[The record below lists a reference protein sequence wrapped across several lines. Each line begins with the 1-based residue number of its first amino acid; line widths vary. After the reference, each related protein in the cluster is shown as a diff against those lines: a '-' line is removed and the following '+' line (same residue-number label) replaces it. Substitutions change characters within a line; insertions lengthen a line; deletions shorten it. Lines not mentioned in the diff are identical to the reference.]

1 MKSIFHHKPVNG
13 PFEDP
18 TVFVRILRDRRALL
32 LDVGNVSFLS
42 PRDLMKITDVF
53 VTHMHM
59 DHFIGFDAIV
69 RTLLRRNSPLTFYG
83 PEGII
88 DRIQGK
94 LSGYTWNIISEY
106 PLVINVL
113 EIREAKVH
121 KAKFEA
127 SNRFEFNDEGTCS
140 NAGRVLD
147 NILFSVDAVVLE
159 HDVPSLGF
167 SVKEKIHINIDKA
180 RLTERG
186 FNVGPWLNTLKD
198 AIRDSNF
205 NETIDT
211 CKGRYQISDLKDI
224 YMITEG
230 QKLSYIMDSSPTENN
245 FNKIAKFVAG
255 SDVLYIEAHFIHED
269 VEHARSRNHLTA
281 RLSGLIAKKAGVKNL
296 RLLHFSPRY
305 TERSKDIINE
315 AYMAFTQ
322 PGPERFTD
330 F

>member
-18 TVFVRILRDRRALL
+18 VVFVRILRDRRA
-32 LDVGNVSFLS
+32 FLFDAGDIS
-42 PRDLMKITDVF
+42 ALSARDLMKISDVF
-53 VTHMHM
+53 VTHMHI
-59 DHFIGFDAIV
+59 DHFIGFDAII
-69 RTLLRRNSPLTFYG
+69 RALLRRHSPLTFYG

-94 LSGYTWNIISEY
+94 LRGYTWNLISEY

-113 EIREAKVH
+113 EIREDKVY
-121 KAKFEA
+121 KAKFRA
-127 SNRFEFNDEGTCS
+127 GDRFELNDEGTYS
-140 NAGRVLD
+140 NDGSVVD
-147 NILFSVDAVVLE
+147 NPLFFVNAVVLE

-180 RLTERG
+180 RLTNRG

-198 AIRDSNF
+198 AIRNGKF

-211 CKGRYQISDLKDI
+211 GKGRYKISDLENI

-230 QKLSYIMDSSPTENN
+230 RKLSYIMDSSPTESN
-245 FNKIAKFVAG
+245 FNKITEFVA
-255 SDVLYIEAHFIHED
+255 DADCLYIEAHFIHED
-269 VEHARSRNHLTA
+269 MEHARKRNHLTA

-296 RLLHFSPRY
+296 HLLHFSSRY
-305 TERSKDIINE
+305 RKRPEDIIEE

-322 PGPERFTD
+322 PGPE
-330 F
+330 